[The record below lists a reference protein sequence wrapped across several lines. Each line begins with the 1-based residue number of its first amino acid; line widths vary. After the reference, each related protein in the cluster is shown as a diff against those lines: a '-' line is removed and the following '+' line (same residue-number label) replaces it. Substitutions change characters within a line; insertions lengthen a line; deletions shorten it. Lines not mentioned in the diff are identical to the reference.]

1 MPVNCSPEL
10 LEESTTFAYYQLPQ
24 QRNWISNL
32 YKEESSL
39 RSKITKFIKRTV
51 LFSLLCFYNS
61 QLIQHYTH
69 IISQKTSCFKCKL
82 TLKQAFS
89 DWKNSFSVYFCT
101 VKLRSSGRHK
111 TRRLIPYYLQVLL
124 FAS

>member
-1 MPVNCSPEL
+1 M
-10 LEESTTFAYYQLPQ
+10 PQ

-39 RSKITKFIKRTV
+39 RSKITEFIKRTV

-61 QLIQHYTH
+61 QLIQHYTRF

-82 TLKQAFS
+82 MLKQAFS
-89 DWKNSFSVYFCT
+89 DWKNSFSVYCHLANT
-101 VKLRSSGRHK
+101 KQGE
-111 TRRLIPYYLQVLL
+111 
-124 FAS
+124 